1 MISLVRILAMSKV
14 IIANYNDGKFMRI
27 ALDKAKRGDI
37 TFRNMILRDYG
48 VIETAHT
55 IGILLND
62 IAAHIEITAIPDFI
76 LKCSVK
82 TSIFP

>member
-1 MISLVRILAMSKV
+1 
-14 IIANYNDGKFMRI
+14 MRL

-37 TFRNMILRDYG
+37 TFRNMVVRDYG
-48 VIETAHT
+48 FIETAHN

-62 IAAHIEITAIPDFI
+62 IAAHIEITAIPDFMMKYSI
-76 LKCSVK
+76 K